1 MHLSR
6 RSLVSLSL
14 LALWACG
21 GGDLVL
27 PNEGQP
33 ANVEPVGGIGQTGT
47 ILEPAAESLVV
58 KVTDRFGN
66 AIPGIEIVWSA
77 DGGGNV
83 SPVTTMTGNNGLAA
97 TQRILGEQ
105 PGSYG
110 TTAVAPSLPEDVAT
124 FTTTAVAAKLVLV
137 TQPGAIASSG
147 AAIDPQPVLQLQDP
161 SGNPLARAG
170 VSVTVQIASGDGSL
184 RGTTTRTSDASGTVT
199 YTDLAI
205 VGSPGSRT
213 LIFAASGYAPA
224 ISTPV
229 TLGVGAPASVAI
241 AAGDGQSAAVATK
254 VPQRPAVLVRDAG
267 GTPVANVPVT
277 FAVVS
282 GGGSVEGGDATTG
295 ADGIATVGSWTLG
308 TTLGGNTL
316 TATVQADAVSGNP
329 VTFTATAT
337 AGAPSRD
344 RSTVSAAPGTIAA
357 STGAV
362 ASAISIVVRDSR
374 GNPLAGRAVT
384 LTATGPGV
392 TLAQPA
398 TTDGSGST
406 SARFSATG
414 SGDHVITAETEGVTI
429 GTATVHVTP
438 GPVSVSRTQVT
449 VPGGTAG
456 GVTSIDIAL
465 QDEFG
470 NPVGGSAGQLAVTV
484 SGANSVPSAPVEEV
498 GGGLY
503 RARYTPVV
511 AGTDQVD
518 VRVASQ
524 PAPGSPFAS
533 AVQAGPPDAGG
544 TTAQVPNGAFGSALD
559 IFVFLADAQ
568 GNRIGSDAGQVAVSI
583 RGVGPLA
590 VDYQGD
596 GVYHARW
603 TPFVIGTFDVDI
615 TLGGTPISGS
625 PFQTQIRFF

>member
-6 RSLVSLSL
+6 RLLVSLSL
-14 LALWACG
+14 LALGACG

-27 PNEGQP
+27 PNEGQ
-33 ANVEPVGGIGQTGT
+33 AAILDKHFGDLQTGT
-47 ILEPAAESLVV
+47 ILEPAADSLVV

-66 AIPGIEIVWSA
+66 PIPGVEIVWSA

-83 SPVTTMTGNNGLAA
+83 SPATSTTGNDGLAA

-110 TTAVAPSLPEDVAT
+110 TTAVATSLPEDVET

-161 SGNPLARAG
+161 AGNPLARSG
-170 VSVTVQIASGDGSL
+170 VSVTVQIATGNGSL
-184 RGTTTRTSDASGTVT
+184 RGATTRTSDANGTVT

-205 VGSPGSRT
+205 VGAPGPRT

-229 TLGVGAPASVAI
+229 SLGVGAPASVAI

-254 VPQRPAVLVRDAG
+254 VAQPPAVLVRDAG

-295 ADGIATVGSWTLG
+295 ADGVATVGSWTLG
-308 TTLGGNTL
+308 GTLGGNTL
-316 TATVQADAVSGNP
+316 TATVQAEGVSGNP
-329 VTFTATAT
+329 LTFTATAT

-357 STGAV
+357 STGSV

-384 LTATGPGV
+384 LTATGSGV

-398 TTDGSGST
+398 TTDASGST

-438 GPVSVSRTQVT
+438 GAVSVSRTQVT

-456 GVTSIDIAL
+456 SATSIDITL

-470 NPVGGSAGQLAVTV
+470 NPVAGAAGQLAVAV
-484 SGANSVPSAPVEEV
+484 SGANSVPSLPVEEV
-498 GGGLY
+498 GGGSY

-511 AGTDQVD
+511 VGGDQID
-518 VRVASQ
+518 VRVAGQ

-533 AVQAGPPDAGG
+533 AVQAGPPDPGG
-544 TTAQVPNGAFGSALD
+544 TTAQVPNGVFGAALD

-568 GNRIGSDAGQVAVSI
+568 GNRIGADVGQVAVSI
-583 RGVGPLA
+583 AGVGPLT

-603 TPFVIGTFDVDI
+603 TPFVIGTFNVDI
-615 TLGGTPISGS
+615 TLAGTPIAGS

>member
-1 MHLSR
+1 MHLCR
-6 RSLVSLSL
+6 RLLVSLSL
-14 LALWACG
+14 LVLWACG
-21 GGDLVL
+21 EGDLVL
-27 PNEGQP
+27 PNEGQA
-33 ANVEPVGGIGQTGT
+33 ANVEYVSGNTQTGT
-47 ILEPAAESLVV
+47 ILEPAADSLVV
-58 KVTDRFGN
+58 KVTDPFKN
-66 AIPGIEIVWSA
+66 PIPGIEIAWSA

-83 SPVTTMTGNNGLAA
+83 SPAISVTGNDGQAA

-110 TTAVAPSLPEDVAT
+110 TTAVAPSLPEDVVT

-147 AAIDPQPVLQLQDP
+147 AVIDPQPVLQLQDP
-161 SGNPLARAG
+161 AGNALARAG
-170 VSVTVQIASGDGSL
+170 VSVTVQIATGDGSL
-184 RGTTTRTSDASGTVT
+184 RGTTTQTSDANGTVT
-199 YTDLAI
+199 YTNLSI
-205 VGSPGSRT
+205 VGAPGSRT

-229 TLGVGAPASVAI
+229 SLGVGAPASVAI
-241 AAGDGQSAAVATK
+241 AAGDGQSAPVATK
-254 VPQRPAVLVRDAG
+254 VAQAPAVLVRDAG
-267 GTPVANVPVT
+267 GTPVANVAVT

-295 ADGIATVGSWTLG
+295 ADGVATVGSWTLG
-308 TTLGGNTL
+308 ETLGGNTL
-316 TATVQADAVSGNP
+316 TATVQAEGVSGNP

-337 AGAPSRD
+337 AGAPSRN

-357 STGAV
+357 STGSV

-384 LTATGPGV
+384 LTSTGSGV

-398 TTDGSGST
+398 TTDASGST

-438 GPVSVSRTQVT
+438 GPVSASRTQVT
-449 VPGGTAG
+449 VPAGTAG
-456 GVTSIDIAL
+456 SVTSIDITL

-470 NPVGGSAGQLAVTV
+470 NPVGGAAGQLAVAV

-498 GGGLY
+498 GGGVY
-503 RARYTPVV
+503 RARYTPLVV
-511 AGTDQVD
+511 GGDQID
-518 VRVASQ
+518 VRVAGQ

-533 AVQAGPPDAGG
+533 AVQAGPPDARG
-544 TTAQVPNGAFGSALD
+544 TTAQVPNGAFGAALD

-568 GNRIGSDAGQVAVSI
+568 GNRIGADVGQVAVSI
-583 RGVGPLA
+583 GGVGPLA

-596 GVYHARW
+596 GIYHARW
-603 TPFVIGTFDVDI
+603 TPFVIGTFNVDI
-615 TLGGTPISGS
+615 TLGGTPIAGS